1 MRYPTA
7 IGFIAMLTGCAIT
20 PAPSESE
27 YARCGIDSGQWS
39 VMPAPGDAEKLVAI
53 ARQHQGEPEG
63 KDREI
68 YWFAS
73 NRENAVLLCSAAHER
88 SHISPNCF
96 SNRWTFVNANGTW
109 SLAKDQDGHDLVDST
124 ICVD

>member
-20 PAPSESE
+20 PAPSESK

-73 NRENAVLLCSAAHER
+73 NLIENAVAV
-88 SHISPNCF
+88 
-96 SNRWTFVNANGTW
+96 FVRRLMSEVIFHLIAFPTGGRLSMPIALGRLPKTKATTW
-109 SLAKDQDGHDLVDST
+109 
-124 ICVD
+124 